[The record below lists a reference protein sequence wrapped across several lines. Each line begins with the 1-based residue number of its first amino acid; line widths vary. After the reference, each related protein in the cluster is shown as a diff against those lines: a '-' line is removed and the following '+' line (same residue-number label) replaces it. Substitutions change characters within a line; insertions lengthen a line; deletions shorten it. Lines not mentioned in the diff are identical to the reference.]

1 MKAQKLMNRKQVAWS
16 QRIIE
21 RSVCKTRLKFLITLI
36 GIFIGTA
43 LVFAA
48 VNPSADNFRDAAKVG
63 GGGTVLASMAVIG
76 NIGQTSERSKAGHQI
91 GYKVWL
97 IARDQID
104 STVPFPTPNAAREV
118 GSVTLK
124 AGELMHYFEAID
136 DTLKDNSTGEKG
148 EIATDVTNTFV
159 FIMGGNPVKLMDF
172 LEEYAGRGFVII
184 FQECDSQ
191 TKYIL
196 GTLCKPMILKSF
208 NRSND
213 GESKSATMTFEN
225 KSFTQP
231 LIYTGSIVSAAPVV
245 VAAGATDL
253 AIEDNPQY
261 QLSGHSAQVTI
272 ATVSSIASMDYGRVI
287 DVLGIASGSNPPK
300 ISDNT
305 VFILIDGAEW
315 TGNTGSRIS
324 LRIIDDATLVEV
336 AGTRIQT

>member
-1 MKAQKLMNRKQVAWS
+1 MNRKQLAWS
-16 QRIIE
+16 IHQVDRA
-21 RSVCKTRLKFLITLI
+21 VMKTRLRFLITLV
-36 GIFIGTA
+36 GIIVGTA
-43 LVFAA
+43 LAFA
-48 VNPSADNFRDAAKVG
+48 VTNPSADSFKNAAKIG

-76 NIGQTSERSKAGHQI
+76 NIEQTSERSKAGHQI

-124 AGELMHYFEAID
+124 SGELMHYFEAID
-136 DTLKDNSTGEKG
+136 DTLKDNSAGEKG

-159 FIMGGNPVKLMDF
+159 FIMGGNPVKLISF

-196 GTLCKPMILKSF
+196 GTLCKPMMLKSF
-208 NRSND
+208 NRAND
-213 GESKSATMTFEN
+213 GESKSVTLTFEN
-225 KSFTQP
+225 KSFNQP
-231 LIYTGSIVSAAPVV
+231 LIYTGSIVAAAPVA
-245 VAAGATDL
+245 VAAGSTNL

-261 QLSGHSAQVTI
+261 QLAGHSAQVTI
-272 ATVSSIASMDYGRVI
+272 ATVSSIAPADYGRVI

-300 ISDNT
+300 IADNT
-305 VFILIDGAEW
+305 VFILIDGADW
-315 TGNTGSRIS
+315 TANTGSRIS
-324 LRIIDDATLVEV
+324 FRILDDETLVEV
-336 AGTRIQT
+336 SGTRIQT